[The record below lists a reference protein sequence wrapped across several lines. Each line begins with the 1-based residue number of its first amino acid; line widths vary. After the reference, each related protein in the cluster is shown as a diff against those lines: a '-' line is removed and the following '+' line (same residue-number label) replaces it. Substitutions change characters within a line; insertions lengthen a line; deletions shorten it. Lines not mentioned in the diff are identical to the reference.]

1 VIGSLRGVLLDR
13 SSKGDVLVEVGGVG
27 YRVQVPSSAHRVL
40 GDLGSPVF
48 LHVHTHVREDALVLY
63 GFPSADERVAFEAL
77 LGTHGIGPA
86 VALAILS
93 VHSPAAL
100 ARAVATD
107 DVDALTLVPGI
118 GKKTAARL
126 LLELKSRLDLE
137 LPSEVSFSVVGSA
150 GGAAAVP
157 SVRNE
162 VRNALAALGY
172 GADEVREAV
181 RLLPDEGTVEDL
193 LRTAL
198 RSLSGAPRI
207 AEAR

>member
-1 VIGSLRGVLLDR
+1 MIGSLRGVLLDR
-13 SSKGDVLVEVGGVG
+13 SAKGDVLVEVGGVG
-27 YRVQVPSSAHRVL
+27 YRVQVPTSAHRVL
-40 GDLGSPVF
+40 GELGSPVF

-63 GFPSADERVAFEAL
+63 GFSTADERVAFEAL

-100 ARAVATD
+100 ARAVASD

-126 LLELKSRLDLE
+126 LLELKSRLDL
-137 LPSEVSFSVVGSA
+137 PSEVEFSVVSSA
-150 GGAAAVP
+150 VAEASP
-157 SVRNE
+157 RNE

-172 GADEVREAV
+172 GVEEVREAV
-181 RLLPDEGTVEDL
+181 RTLPEDGAVEDL
-193 LRTAL
+193 LRSAL
-198 RSLSGAPRI
+198 RQLAVAGR
-207 AEAR
+207 

>member
-1 VIGSLRGVLLDR
+1 MIGSLRGILLDR
-13 SSKGDVLVEVGGVG
+13 SAKGDVLVEVGGVG
-27 YRVQVPSSAHRVL
+27 YRVQVPTSAHRVL

-63 GFPSADERVAFEAL
+63 GFSTADERVAFEAL

-100 ARAVATD
+100 ARAVAAD

-126 LLELKSRLDLE
+126 LLELKSRLDL
-137 LPSEVSFSVVGSA
+137 PSDVDFTVVTSA
-150 GGAAAVP
+150 SAEASP
-157 SVRNE
+157 RNE

-172 GADEVREAV
+172 GVEEVREAV
-181 RLLPDEGTVEDL
+181 RTLPEEGAVEDL
-193 LRTAL
+193 LRSAL
-198 RSLSGAPRI
+198 RQLAVAGR
-207 AEAR
+207 